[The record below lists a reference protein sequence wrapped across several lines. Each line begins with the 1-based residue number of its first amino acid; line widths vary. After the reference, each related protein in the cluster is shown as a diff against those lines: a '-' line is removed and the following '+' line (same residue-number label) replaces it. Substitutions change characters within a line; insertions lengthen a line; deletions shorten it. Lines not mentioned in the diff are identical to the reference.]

1 MNNLEIVDPY
11 SNVLVIEKESPYKVF
26 IRQSDEDRERMVGF
40 LEPEPDGT
48 FTYKKHEK
56 EADIYRKTKA
66 WSIHARILDFAQRI
80 EYTTNRAVYT
90 IDTVDAKT
98 RSGLMVYKNASYT
111 KKVYIPIKYWN
122 IEFKDPKDQKLCDRL
137 GYEWWSELRSMFT
150 TAKMLQLSMFLKDR
164 YKQTTVYPPAGKIFN
179 AFKNCSL
186 LDTKVVIIGQDPYH
200 DGSAHGL
207 AFSIREGQSKIPPSL
222 RNILKEVQE
231 DVYANNFAFKS
242 AHSPTLTR
250 WTTQGVLLLNKTLTV
265 EAGKPNSHKKQWDG
279 FVEIVI
285 RMLVEFKQQRKE
297 PLVFILWGKDA
308 QSVLSF
314 PETYDKEYI
323 HVIKAPHP
331 AAEAYSGGKAGFF
344 GSKPFTKCNKFLE
357 KYNLSINW

>member
-1 MNNLEIVDPY
+1 MKKNNLEIKDQHK
-11 SNVLVIEKESPYKVF
+11 NTLVIEKQSPYQIF
-26 IRQSDEDRERMVGF
+26 IKQADEDRTRMVGY
-40 LEPEPDGT
+40 LEPNQDGT

-56 EADIYRKTKA
+56 EEDVYRKTKA
-66 WSIHARILDFAQRI
+66 WSIHARILDFAQHI

-90 IDTVDAKT
+90 INTVDAKT
-98 RSGLMVYKNASYT
+98 RSGRMLYKNASYT
-111 KKVYIPIKYWN
+111 KKVYVPIKYWN
-122 IEFKDPKDQKLCDRL
+122 IEFKESRDQRLCDKL
-137 GYEWWSELRSMFT
+137 GYEWWSELRSIFN
-150 TAKMLQLSMFLKDR
+150 TAKMLQLSMFLKDK
-164 YKQTTVYPPAGKIFN
+164 YKKETVYPPAGEIFN
-179 AFKNCSL
+179 AFKHCSL
-186 LDTKVVIIGQDPYH
+186 LDTKAVIIGQDPYH

-279 FVEIVI
+279 FVEIIVNI
-285 RMLVEFKQQRKE
+285 LIQFKKKRNE
-297 PLVFILWGKDA
+297 PIVFILWGKDA
-308 QSVLSF
+308 QACVQRDTSDLVH
-314 PETYDKEYI
+314 I
-323 HVIKAPHP
+323 IKAPHP
-331 AAEAYSGGKAGFF
+331 AAEGYAGGKAGFF

>member
-1 MNNLEIVDPY
+1 MNNLEIKDQHK
-11 SNVLVIEKESPYKVF
+11 NTLVIEQKAPYQVF
-26 IRQSDEDRERMVGF
+26 IKQADEERTRMVGY
-40 LEPEPDGT
+40 LEPDQDGT

-56 EADIYRKTKA
+56 ESDIYRKTKA

-90 IDTVDAKT
+90 IDTIDAKT
-98 RSGLMVYKNASYT
+98 RSGRMLYKNASYT
-111 KKVYIPIKYWN
+111 QKVYVPIKFWN
-122 IEFKDPKDQKLCDRL
+122 IEFKEEKDQKLCNRL
-137 GYEWWSELRSMFT
+137 GYDWWSELRSMFT
-150 TAKMLQLSMFLKDR
+150 TAKMLQLSMFLRDR
-164 YKQTTVYPPAGKIFN
+164 YKQTTVYPPAGEIFN
-179 AFKNCSL
+179 AFKKCSL

-207 AFSIREGQSKIPPSL
+207 AFSIREGQTKIPPSL
-222 RNILKEVQE
+222 RNILKEVQ
-231 DVYANNFAFKS
+231 DDYYAGNFAFKS

-265 EAGKPNSHKKQWDG
+265 EAGKPNSHKKQWDS

-285 RMLVEFKQQRKE
+285 RMLIEFKTKRNE

-308 QSVLSF
+308 QACVQEQKSDL
-314 PETYDKEYI
+314 I
-323 HVIKAPHP
+323 HIIKAPHP
-331 AAEAYSGGKAGFF
+331 AAEAYSGGNSGFF

>member
-1 MNNLEIVDPY
+1 MNNLEIKDQHK
-11 SNVLVIEKESPYKVF
+11 NTLVIEQKAPYQVF
-26 IRQSDEDRERMVGF
+26 IKQADEERTRMVGY
-40 LEPEPDGT
+40 LEPDQDGT

-56 EADIYRKTKA
+56 ESDIYRKTKA

-98 RSGLMVYKNASYT
+98 RSGRMLYKNASYT
-111 KKVYIPIKYWN
+111 KKVYVPIKFWN
-122 IEFKDPKDQKLCDRL
+122 IEFKDEKDQKLCNRL

-150 TAKMLQLSMFLKDR
+150 TAKMLQLSMFLRDR
-164 YKQTTVYPPAGKIFN
+164 YKQTTVYPPAGEIFN

-285 RMLVEFKQQRKE
+285 RMLVEFRQQRKE

-308 QSVLSF
+308 QSVVQEQNSDL
-314 PETYDKEYI
+314 I
-323 HVIKAPHP
+323 HIIKAPHP
-331 AAEAYSGGKAGFF
+331 AAEAYSGGNSGFF

>member
-1 MNNLEIVDPY
+1 MKIN
-11 SNVLVIEKESPYKVF
+11 
-26 IRQSDEDRERMVGF
+26 
-40 LEPEPDGT
+40 
-48 FTYKKHEK
+48 
-56 EADIYRKTKA
+56 
-66 WSIHARILDFAQRI
+66 
-80 EYTTNRAVYT
+80 
-90 IDTVDAKT
+90 
-98 RSGLMVYKNASYT
+98 YT

-137 GYEWWSELRSMFT
+137 GYEWWSELRSIFT

-164 YKQTTVYPPAGKIFN
+164 YKQETVYPPAGEIFN
-179 AFKNCSL
+179 AFKHCSL
-186 LDTKVVIIGQDPYH
+186 LDTKAVIIGQDPYH